1 MNTSSN
7 AVLVTGASGDIGL
20 ETSLTLAERGFQVW
34 AAMRNLAQ
42 QSRVESMAEARRVQI
57 RAVQMDVTDPA
68 SVAQA
73 VERVTAESRGL
84 YGVVNNA
91 AIMMRGYFEDLSDA
105 EIRTVFET
113 NLFGVMNVT
122 RCVLPHLRAARRGR
136 IINLSSIG
144 GRIGSM
150 ALTAYVASKF
160 ALEGFSESLYLEVK
174 PLGIDVVIV
183 EPGIVQTDIWSKRR
197 NIAERARDPL
207 SPYYAWFNRAET
219 AADTLV
225 KTSTLRPPVVAR
237 SIAQAMTVKRPK
249 LRYTI
254 GTRASAV
261 LSLRRHLP
269 GETFE
274 RIYLWSEWLRVTVWP
289 PTRRRRQEP
298 RAQPPLP
305 DCSMTRLSSAN
316 LPAAVDRAVPLSTKL
331 MYAIGEV
338 PITTSMALFG
348 LFVMFFYGSVMQLP
362 PALVGIGSAIG
373 LMFDAAVDPY
383 IGYRFDTSKSR
394 LGHRHSFMVAGCVSM
409 GISFYLLMSPPQG
422 MSTVVLFMWLLVTT
436 MLFRFTSALYRVTY
450 LALGAEM
457 SADYDE
463 RTPSLRCGRCWV
475 CAGRSWRPASRWC
488 CFSRY
493 DAGCGSQTQLFGL
506 SAHGG
511 GVRRLY
517 DTHRSCRHCRDIPQL
532 PQPPC
537 GRRSGAALRR
547 VHAGIRVVAA

>member
-73 VERVTAESRGL
+73 VERVAAESRGL

-105 EIRTVFET
+105 EIRMVFET

-274 RIYLWSEWLRVTVWP
+274 RIYFAEVMRRVTGGVAANSSSTSGTAG
-289 PTRRRRQEP
+289 PTTTAGLLNDPTE
-298 RAQPPLP
+298 
-305 DCSMTRLSSAN
+305 SAN

-383 IGYRFDTSKSR
+383 IGYRSDTSKSR
-394 LGHRHSFMVAGCVSM
+394 LGHRH
-409 GISFYLLMSPPQG
+409 
-422 MSTVVLFMWLLVTT
+422 
-436 MLFRFTSALYRVTY
+436 
-450 LALGAEM
+450 
-457 SADYDE
+457 
-463 RTPSLRCGRCWV
+463 
-475 CAGRSWRPASRWC
+475 RSWSPAAYRW
-488 CFSRY
+488 
-493 DAGCGSQTQLFGL
+493 GSPSTC
-506 SAHGG
+506 S
-511 GVRRLY
+511 
-517 DTHRSCRHCRDIPQL
+517 
-532 PQPPC
+532 
-537 GRRSGAALRR
+537 
-547 VHAGIRVVAA
+547 